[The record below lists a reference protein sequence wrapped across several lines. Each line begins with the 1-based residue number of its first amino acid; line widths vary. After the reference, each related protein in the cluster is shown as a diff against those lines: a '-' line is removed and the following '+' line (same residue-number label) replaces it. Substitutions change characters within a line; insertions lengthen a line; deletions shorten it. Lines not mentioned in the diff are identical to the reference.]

1 MEKNESIKKSYEL
14 VGLYQP
20 LCDEIRDDV
29 TISDIYDV
37 IMNST
42 GDPYDKICDLRSKA
56 GMPIPYRDGMKAS
69 FSLLVSN
76 IFFYCLF
83 RDMPNALAIIRT

>member
-29 TISDIYDV
+29 TISDI
-37 IMNST
+37 
-42 GDPYDKICDLRSKA
+42 
-56 GMPIPYRDGMKAS
+56 
-69 FSLLVSN
+69 FH
-76 IFFYCLF
+76 
-83 RDMPNALAIIRT
+83 IR